1 MAATALEIRAN
12 RFDLLSRLADDLAH
26 EVKNPLHAAV
36 INLELLKRRVA
47 DANVERAM
55 ERIRL
60 LEDEVALVHRLVDA
74 LLQLLRPS
82 RESADPVEV
91 DAVLGELMLLT
102 DVVAKLNHVQL
113 VYEPVG
119 QGAEISACPGDL
131 RHAVLNLVVNA
142 IEAMRPGGG
151 TLRIRGA
158 REAGEVRL
166 TIQDSG
172 PGIRAADLDRIGSP
186 GFSNREDG
194 AGLGIAVARALVEN
208 AGGRLE
214 LESMGR
220 NGSGAAFLIAIP
232 RTVHA

>member
-47 DANVERAM
+47 DANADRAM

-74 LLQLLRPS
+74 LLQLLRPA
-82 RESADPVEV
+82 RGSADPVEV
-91 DAVLGELMLLT
+91 DAVLDELMLLT
-102 DVVAKLNHVQL
+102 DVVAKLNRVRV

-119 QGAEISACPGDL
+119 PGALIAACPGDV

-142 IEAMRPGGG
+142 FEAMRPDGG
-151 TLRIRGA
+151 TLRIHGE

-166 TIQDSG
+166 MFQDSG
-172 PGIRAADLDRIGSP
+172 PGTRSADLDQIASHTI
-186 GFSNREDG
+186 SSREEG
-194 AGLGIAVARALVEN
+194 AGLGIAVARALVEK

-214 LESMGR
+214 VGGR
-220 NGSGAAFLIAIP
+220 DGNGSGAVFLIAIP
-232 RTVHA
+232 RAGHA